1 MSNTGWQHPAG
12 TVHEAVGL
20 WVEVLG
26 GEQMRVELQLDP
38 EKVQR
43 VLKGIVSQKWDA
55 TGCHDHA
62 SLWKMVSMVDFF
74 LPFLPLEQSHLRRL
88 FDIRLHALAADLLQT
103 QHAQLTWA
111 PDVITFLCNKVG
123 QSGLP
128 DPHASFLL
136 PDCSLLVVH
145 PGCPQTQ
152 TFGKYISCNCE
163 SALMIKAVRSKL
175 PRYSMRFST
184 GVVTL

>member
-1 MSNTGWQHPAG
+1 MSNIGWRHPAG
-12 TVHEAVGL
+12 NVRDAVGL
-20 WVEVLG
+20 WKKQEVS
-26 GEQMRVELQLDP
+26 VCVYAVQLDP

-88 FDIRLHALAADLLQT
+88 FDIRLHALAAELLQM

-111 PDVITFLCNKVG
+111 PDVITFLCDKVG

-136 PDCSLLVVH
+136 H
-145 PGCPQTQ
+145 N
-152 TFGKYISCNCE
+152 CN
-163 SALMIKAVRSKL
+163 
-175 PRYSMRFST
+175 
-184 GVVTL
+184 